1 MDNVRHY
8 LQAAAKK
15 IADKSKKP
23 LTLLTTMAFLL
34 AGMVLLPVA
43 RFPLMANLLINTA
56 IATTTL
62 SLVLILAYVH
72 GKDIRAL
79 RARLDEFAAELEAN
93 SSAQPQEK
101 LTTAELRHIR
111 TLLAEQANEAD
122 DEVRRAN
129 RDKRP
134 SLF

>member
-1 MDNVRHY
+1 
-8 LQAAAKK
+8 
-15 IADKSKKP
+15 
-23 LTLLTTMAFLL
+23 MAFLF
-34 AGMVLLPVA
+34 ACMVLLPIA

-56 IATTTL
+56 IATITL
-62 SLVLILAYVH
+62 SLVLILAYIH

-79 RARLDEFAAELEAN
+79 KARLDEFAAELEAS

-101 LTTAELRHIR
+101 LTATELRHIR
-111 TLLAEQANEAD
+111 MLLSEQASEAD